1 MITDSV
7 PDQILNIIVSIKFER
22 IVSNCTKIM
31 YKVQKFVTVL
41 VCAAHTFVE
50 WKIFQISN

>member
-7 PDQILNIIVSIKFER
+7 PDQNIEHNFER

-50 WKIFQISN
+50 RNIFQISN

>member
-7 PDQILNIIVSIKFER
+7 PDQILNINNKFER
-22 IVSNCTKIM
+22 IVSNCTNIM